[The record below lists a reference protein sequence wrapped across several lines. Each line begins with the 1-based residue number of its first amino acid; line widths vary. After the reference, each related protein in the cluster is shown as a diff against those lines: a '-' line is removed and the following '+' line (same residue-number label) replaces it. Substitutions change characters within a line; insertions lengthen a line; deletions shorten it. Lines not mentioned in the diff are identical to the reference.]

1 MVSIEKMI
9 HRATN
14 HLIAFR
20 LEKYYVFETQADTRV
35 LVRCDVRSDST
46 SFTAA
51 PLTRRTV
58 M

>member
-1 MVSIEKMI
+1 MHDTSFGESQ
-9 HRATN
+9 RE
-14 HLIAFR
+14 FR
-20 LEKYYVFETQADTRV
+20 LKKYYVFETQADTRV

-46 SFTAA
+46 SFIAA